1 MLPRAAMNSREVVPM
16 RDSDH
21 IQNSAGIP
29 QSPSAAGD
37 FDQRRSKGRR
47 LRSNG
52 SVEGAFVRVN
62 LLFSEAQ
69 PVIGCSRQST
79 PRS

>member
-1 MLPRAAMNSREVVPM
+1 MNSREVVPM

-37 FDQRRSKGRR
+37 FATEVEGKGRR

-69 PVIGCSRQST
+69 PVIGCSRQSP

>member
-37 FDQRRSKGRR
+37 FDQRRSREKVADYGAMGVWKAR
-47 LRSNG
+47 LC
-52 SVEGAFVRVN
+52 E
-62 LLFSEAQ
+62 
-69 PVIGCSRQST
+69 
-79 PRS
+79 